1 MAFKRAG
8 VPLLG
13 LSLDNEHYF
22 DVHHSVAD
30 TLDKIDPANLRRDVA
45 ALATMAY
52 VVADRAETWRR

>member
-1 MAFKRAG
+1 MKLKPAG

-13 LSLDNEHYF
+13 LSVDNQHYF

-45 ALATMAY
+45 ALATMAF
-52 VVADRAETWRR
+52 VVADRPETWRR